1 MKKIRLAVLSSVFA
15 AIICVSTLII
25 QIPIP
30 ATHGYINPGDC
41 FVIIAGIVLGPL
53 YGALAAG
60 LGSALA
66 DLIAG
71 YAVYS
76 PASFVLKALM
86 AIAAFLIAGRS
97 RKVFRFITAALVSE
111 IIMTAGYFLYEFFA
125 LGYAAAAA
133 SGVPM
138 NLIQGAAGIIISV
151 PVLVTVNRNEK
162 LRNIIYGREL

>member
-1 MKKIRLAVLSSVFA
+1 MKKIRLAVLSSIFA

-30 ATHGYINPGDC
+30 ATHGYVNPGDC

-76 PASFVLKALM
+76 PASFVIKALM
-86 AIAAFLIAGRS
+86 AAAAFLIAGRS
-97 RKVFRFITAALVSE
+97 RKTIRFITAAGITE

-125 LGYAAAAA
+125 LGYSAAAV

>member
-1 MKKIRLAVLSSVFA
+1 MKKTRLAVLSSVFA

-41 FVIIAGIVLGPL
+41 FVIMAGIILGPV

-60 LGSALA
+60 IGSALA

-76 PASFVLKALM
+76 PASFAIKAIM
-86 AIAAFLIAGRS
+86 AVAAFFIAGKSKRPV
-97 RKVFRFITAALVSE
+97 RIALAAFAAE
-111 IIMTAGYFLYEFFA
+111 IIMAAGYFLYEFFA
-125 LGYAAAAA
+125 LGYGAAAAA
-133 SGVPM
+133 GIPM
-138 NLIQGAAGIIISV
+138 NLIQGAAGIILSV
-151 PVLVTVNRNEK
+151 TLLVTINKNEK
-162 LRNIIYGREL
+162 LRNIIYGREI